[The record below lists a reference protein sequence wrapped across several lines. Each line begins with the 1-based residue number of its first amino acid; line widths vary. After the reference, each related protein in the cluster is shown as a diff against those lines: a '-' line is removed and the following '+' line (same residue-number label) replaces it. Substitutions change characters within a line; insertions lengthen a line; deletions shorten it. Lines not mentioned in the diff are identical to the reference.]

1 MIGFLRVLG
10 IANAAV
16 WFGAAIFFTFVVAP
30 AFFSDKMLSLLGRP
44 HAGAAAQIVLERY
57 FLLHQI
63 CGGVALLHV
72 VAEWLYMGKP
82 LQRLTLWLLI
92 GVYGLGLVGGYALQ
106 PRLQGLHR
114 TMYGP
119 GATDEQRQ
127 QATRSFNTLHG
138 LAQVVN
144 LVVMAGVAVYLWRV
158 TVPGNSYR
166 YRSQVAFKNA

>member
-1 MIGFLRVLG
+1 MIGFLRILG

-16 WFGAAIFFTFVVAP
+16 WFGGAIFFTFAVGP

-57 FLLHQI
+57 FLLHQV

-92 GVYGLGLVGGYALQ
+92 AIYSLGLIGGLGLQ

-114 TMYGP
+114 TIYGP
-119 GATDEQRQ
+119 GVTVEQRD
-127 QATRSFNTLHG
+127 QAKRSFKSLHTMSQ
-138 LAQVVN
+138 LLN
-144 LVVMAGVAVYLWRV
+144 LVVTAGVALYLWRV
-158 TVPGNSYR
+158 TTPANGYR
-166 YRSQVAFKNA
+166 YRA